1 MDYQKGWKLKGKIL
15 GRIVLQGRNFKICTN
30 SLQVRDQLLRC
41 ACIRKDFEKPEED
54 SSWEV
59 TEPQKDFSSHMMLVR
74 QRLESSPIQVDGPEE
89 VLQNLRSL
97 KGN

>member
-15 GRIVLQGRNFKICTN
+15 GRIVLQGRNFKIYTN
-30 SLQVRDQLLRC
+30 TLQVRDQLLRC
-41 ACIRKDFEKPEED
+41 ARIGKDFEKPEED

-59 TEPQKDFSSHMMLVR
+59 TELQNDLSSHVMLVR
-74 QRLESSPIQVDGPEE
+74 QRSESSPIQADGSEE